1 MRYVLEGMQRRD
13 EYIEKVREEK
23 EKMGAR
29 IDVLEKNNVNLE
41 EAKQQLSSDLHKL
54 LSHREEIEMMKN
66 VLVGMVKDGNS
77 KSSSS
82 KKKKHSENLPFAR
95 ENSKGAFSESKLN
108 IDYSESSVHKFL
120 YRN

>member
-29 IDVLEKNNVNLE
+29 IDALEKNNVNLE

-82 KKKKHSENLPFAR
+82 KKKKHSESLPFAR
-95 ENSKGAFSESKLN
+95 ENSKGAFGESKLN
-108 IDYSESSVHKFL
+108 IVYSESSVHKFL